1 MKPQVDGE
9 VIRSI
14 APALL
19 LLILLV
25 CAAVGFFESQINIG
39 LNDVAEWGNVGYSS
53 SDANVA
59 FSFIF
64 FIFLVLPVSFLVMPS
79 LLVEPWI
86 LSSLGVLC
94 IVAGVYIRF
103 RYRKRGEREV

>member
-1 MKPQVDGE
+1 MLGT
-9 VIRSI
+9 
-14 APALL
+14 
-19 LLILLV
+19 
-25 CAAVGFFESQINIG
+25 
-39 LNDVAEWGNVGYSS
+39 S

-64 FIFLVLPVSFLVMPS
+64 VAFSFIFLVLPFSFLVMPS

-103 RYRKRGEREV
+103 RYRKRGERKV